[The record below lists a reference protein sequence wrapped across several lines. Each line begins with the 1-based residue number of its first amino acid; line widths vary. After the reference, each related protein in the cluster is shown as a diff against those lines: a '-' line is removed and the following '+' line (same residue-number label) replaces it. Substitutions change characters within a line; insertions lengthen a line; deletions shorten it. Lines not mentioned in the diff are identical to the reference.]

1 MGETG
6 TNILKACVGGCQ
18 AIVDSG
24 TSLITGPSSDVEAI
38 NKAIGAIPFVQGEY
52 LVICRKI
59 PEMPNVN
66 FVLDG
71 TTYVLTPQDYVIQIT
86 QGGVT
91 QCISGFM
98 GLDISPPAGPCG
110 SSVTLSWATSTV
122 NSIST
127 S

>member
-1 MGETG
+1 MGYWQIAMDAVNVVETG

-18 AIVDSG
+18 
-24 TSLITGPSSDVEAI
+24 
-38 NKAIGAIPFVQGEY
+38 AIGAIPFVQGEY

-98 GLDISPPAGPCG
+98 GLDISPPAGPLWILGDAFMGNKYCK
-110 SSVTLSWATSTV
+110 
-122 NSIST
+122 
-127 S
+127 